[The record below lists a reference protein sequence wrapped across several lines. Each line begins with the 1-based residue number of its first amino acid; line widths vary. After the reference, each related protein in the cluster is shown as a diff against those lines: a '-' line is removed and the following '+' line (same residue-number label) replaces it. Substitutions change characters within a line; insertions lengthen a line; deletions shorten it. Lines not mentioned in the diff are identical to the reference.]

1 MQCSDNIDL
10 GLYGSAFEWANESK
24 FWSKKFD
31 LMRDKSWLQSREM
44 DSQGPRIITMAIG
57 LWVSNEAR
65 VYVIYI

>member
-1 MQCSDNIDL
+1 
-10 GLYGSAFEWANESK
+10 
-24 FWSKKFD
+24 
-31 LMRDKSWLQSREM
+31 MRDKSWLQSREM